1 VINTEKIEGLIREL
15 LVCLGENPDREGL
28 INTPKRVAKMY
39 EEVFRGIKYT
49 NDQIAEM
56 FDVTFDEQYD
66 WGEELIL
73 LKDIQTF
80 SFCEHHMALMYN
92 MNISI
97 GYIPNGKV
105 IGLSKIVR
113 ICDMVCRRL
122 QIQERIGKDILYI
135 MKKIVNTDDIAIKIT
150 AEHSCITTRGIKHKD
165 VKTTTLTLSGKFNT
179 DSRYRNDFIQNIE

>member
-1 VINTEKIEGLIREL
+1 MINTKRIEELIREL

-39 EEVFRGIKYT
+39 EEVFDGINYT

-56 FDVTFDEQYD
+56 FDVTFNEDCD
-66 WGEELIL
+66 CGEELVL
-73 LKDIQTF
+73 LKDIEAF

-92 MNISI
+92 IKISI
-97 GYIPNGKV
+97 AYIPNDKV

-135 MKKIVNTDDIAIKIT
+135 LKKIVNTDDIAIKIT
-150 AEHSCITTRGIKHKD
+150 AEHSCITTRGIKRNNA
-165 VKTTTLTLSGKFNT
+165 KTTTLTLGGKFKE
-179 DSRYRNDFIQNIE
+179 DSQYKNDFLQNVG

>member
-1 VINTEKIEGLIREL
+1 MINTEKIEGLIREL

-135 MKKIVNTDDIAIKIT
+135 LKKIVNTDDIAIKIT

>member
-1 VINTEKIEGLIREL
+1 MINTEKIEGLIREL